1 MFCRVRP
8 LLPGEN
14 NGDEGK
20 TISYPASLELLGR
33 GIDLM
38 QNGMKLIK
46 TSGSCGNDTV
56 LFEKTFVVVCVCY
69 GQRKSI
75 RSHSI
80 RCFCLIQHKKTF
92 SLRSLNSFKVLS
104 MVTR

>member
-38 QNGMKLIK
+38 QNGMKLNIK
-46 TSGSCGNDTV
+46 
-56 LFEKTFVVVCVCY
+56 LWLL
-69 GQRKSI
+69 RK
-75 RSHSI
+75 
-80 RCFCLIQHKKTF
+80 
-92 SLRSLNSFKVLS
+92 
-104 MVTR
+104 